1 MPRFNDATKRDPYR
15 NFNFRIL
22 IDGNVVAA
30 CKKMSKLAASVD
42 VVKFRAGNS
51 KAATTELMPGRVSY
65 EPVTLENGLTND
77 QTFEAWATALMRNE
91 ESPGIDRKVDPHYR
105 KTVHIHVL
113 DIDNKTIVRKYQLV
127 NAWCSKYTAM
137 SDLVGDA
144 NEVMIESIQIEH
156 EGFVRQ
162 DVATA

>member
-15 NFNFRIL
+15 NFNFQIY
-22 IDGNVVAA
+22 IDGKIVAA

-91 ESPGIDRKVDPHYR
+91 ESQGDRKVEPQYR
-105 KTVHIHVL
+105 KEVHIHVL
-113 DIDNKTIVRKYQLV
+113 DIDNKTIVRKYKLL

-156 EGFVRQ
+156 EGFVRE
-162 DVATA
+162 DLAAA

>member
-15 NFNFRIL
+15 NFNFRII

-51 KAATTELMPGRVSY
+51 LAATTELSPGRVSY

-77 QTFEAWATALMRNE
+77 PTFEAWATGLMRNE
-91 ESPGIDRKVDPHYR
+91 ASIGDRQVEPFYR
-105 KTVHIHVL
+105 KTVHVWVL
-113 DIDNKTIVRKYQLV
+113 DIDGRTVVRKYQLI
-127 NAWCSKYTAM
+127 NAWCSKYTAL
-137 SDLVGDA
+137 SDLAGDA
-144 NEVMIESIQIEH
+144 NEVIIESIQIEH
-156 EGFVRQ
+156 EGFVRE
-162 DVATA
+162 DVQAA